1 MRLFSLITLL
11 ALFLSGCSSFEFPG
25 VYKLSIPQG
34 NIIEQEQI
42 DQLQPGMSKRQV
54 RFVMGTPILVDTFND
69 NRWEYIYTLKD
80 TEGNLEKQRMTLIFE
95 DDKLSIIEGQWKP
108 SGNTP

>member
-1 MRLFSLITLL
+1 MRVFSLVAFICV
-11 ALFLSGCSSFEFPG
+11 FLSACSSFEFPG

-42 DQLQPGMSKRQV
+42 DQLQPGMTKRQV

-69 NRWEYIYTLKD
+69 DRWEYIYTLQKSD
-80 TEGNLEKQRMTLIFE
+80 GERTQKRMTLLFE
-95 DDKLSIIEGQWKP
+95 GDKLTTIEGQWKP
-108 SGNTP
+108 SSAK

>member
-1 MRLFSLITLL
+1 MRLFSTVALL
-11 ALFLSGCSSFEFPG
+11 SLVLSGCSSFEFPG

-69 NRWEYIYTLKD
+69 DRWEYVYTLKD
-80 TEGNLEKQRMTLIFE
+80 TKGNMEQQRMTLIFKA
-95 DDKLSIIEGQWKP
+95 DKLSVIEGQWKP
-108 SGNTP
+108 ESAK

>member
-1 MRLFSLITLL
+1 MRLFSTVALL
-11 ALFLSGCSSFEFPG
+11 SLVLSGCSSFEFPG

-69 NRWEYIYTLKD
+69 DRWEYIYTLKD
-80 TEGNLEKQRMTLIFE
+80 TKGNMEQQRMTLIFKA
-95 DDKLSIIEGQWKP
+95 DKLSVIEGQWKP
-108 SGNTP
+108 ESAK